1 MTTETIE
8 VSLFEKMGEF
18 VSDKIAS
25 VVKAFRICKINI
37 RKVVRLVKKFAF
49 NDIDVKVEG
58 SEVNEVVNEMAEVTI
73 ETTEETVIQPVVE
86 VQEEQEEDVS
96 EEYDSEEDNVVLF
109 RKPDDH
115 KKRRRKRGK
124 KAGSMK
130 REIIE

>member
-25 VVKAFRICKINI
+25 VVKAFCICKINI

-73 ETTEETVIQPVVE
+73 ETTEEI
-86 VQEEQEEDVS
+86 
-96 EEYDSEEDNVVLF
+96 
-109 RKPDDH
+109 
-115 KKRRRKRGK
+115 
-124 KAGSMK
+124 
-130 REIIE
+130 